1 MIINISIDKLYTI
14 DKIKRLLNAKIL
26 CVSGNV
32 IWCDGFYIK
41 LINGLLEINVYSSE
55 LTEKNIL
62 YDIIKPVLNEKE
74 RTFIRIQKG
83 RMVSQFVF
91 NKNEKIDCVLI

>member
-14 DKIKRLLNAKIL
+14 DKIKKLLNTKIL
-26 CVSGNV
+26 CVSGEV

-41 LINGLLEINVYSSE
+41 LINGMLEINVYSSE
-55 LTEKNIL
+55 LTEKDVL
-62 YDIIKPVLNEKE
+62 CDITKPLLNDKE

-83 RMVSQFVF
+83 RMVSQFIF
-91 NKNEKIDCVLI
+91 YKNEQIDCVLI